1 MSQFWQNLQPRLQ
14 PAVPNDRI
22 CVPGQKVVERLL
34 LDGIDGE
41 AGGAAVA
48 ERDQLAALVLADEAE
63 AGLAVGEPAIARTER
78 AEELAARFRDA
89 TSVRDTWL
97 LKWSRLPGCASDTQ
111 AIRKH

>member
-22 CVPGQKVVERLL
+22 VRAGQEVVERLL

-48 ERDQLAALVLADEAE
+48 ERDELAAFVLADEAE
-63 AGLAVGEPAIARTER
+63 AGLPVAEPAVARAER
-78 AEELAARFRDA
+78 AEQLAAR
-89 TSVRDTWL
+89 L
-97 LKWSRLPGCASDTQ
+97 LMPPACGMHRYQLG
-111 AIRKH
+111 RR